1 MMRMLRDGVCLMT
14 TIATF
19 AFCPS
24 CGGSNVGSAI
34 AKQPVVPT
42 DRNTTCRVIKS
53 QAEPLIVE
61 WPETARGK
69 LETLRKRGLVA
80 VRYEGCDL
88 EVLPRCSVKVEGS
101 YKYSAFE
108 RKQSKVTIRTEDE
121 LYANLPVG
129 AIALEGKLKAMGQ
142 LSIDMTLV
150 GRYESPVQKV
160 RREQLEGECDYAT
173 HVITD
178 LTVGAFKFEAGAD
191 GEVGGGAS
199 LAGTNIGS
207 KGSSQAKRE
216 LLARDGDP
224 TSCQKS
230 TRDDEGSPPVGCGA
244 IIQIE
249 VASLSEE
256 SFVCSE
262 GQRWTGTRCTDAPPA
277 PRCLVGQHLENG
289 KCIDNA
295 VIATVRGSGSLDG
308 ALRGGGPIGGKG
320 IEKSNVTMSPW
331 SLALGISGAALM
343 AGGGGLGV
351 YSFIRAGQVANGST
365 GDCDPTRKSC
375 NASGTNERHT
385 LTTLGLV
392 GTIGMGVGLAAGLAW
407 VFLPKNVG
415 ASIKINTSVK
425 VGEAGVVVSGDF

>member
-1 MMRMLRDGVCLMT
+1 MLRDGVCLVT
-14 TIATF
+14 TIAVT
-19 AFCPS
+19 AS
-24 CGGSNVGSAI
+24 CGGSNVGGAL
-34 AKQPVVPT
+34 AKPPAVPT

-69 LETLRKRGLVA
+69 LETLRKKGLVA

-88 EVLPRCSVKVEGS
+88 EVLPRCSVKVDGS

-216 LLARDGDP
+216 LLAKDGDP
-224 TSCQKS
+224 SSCQKS
-230 TRDDEGSPPVGCGA
+230 SRDDVEYPPVGCGA

-277 PRCLVGQHLENG
+277 PRCLAGQHLANG
-289 KCIDNA
+289 KCVDDA
-295 VIATVRGSGSLDG
+295 VIAVRGSGSLDG
-308 ALRGGGPIGGKG
+308 SLRGSGAVRGDGAVGVKG
-320 IEKSNVTMSPW
+320 IEKPNITMSPW

-343 AGGGGLGV
+343 AGGGGLGIDAYV
-351 YSFIRAGQVANGST
+351 RSGQVANGST
-365 GDCDPTRKSC
+365 GDCDPARKSC
-375 NASGTNERHT
+375 NANGINERQT

-407 VFLPKNVG
+407 VFLPKNLG
-415 ASIKINTSVK
+415 ASIKVNTSVK
-425 VGEAGVVVSGDF
+425 VGEAGVTVSGEF